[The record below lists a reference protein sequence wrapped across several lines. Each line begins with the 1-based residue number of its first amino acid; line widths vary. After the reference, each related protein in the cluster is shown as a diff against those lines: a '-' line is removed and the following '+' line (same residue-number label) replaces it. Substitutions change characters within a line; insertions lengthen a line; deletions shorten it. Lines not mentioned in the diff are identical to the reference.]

1 MSQKSIVIQR
11 PKPAGAEAWINDA
24 VKSSVPAVANERR
37 KRLTLDV
44 SEDLH
49 RRIKMRGAGRVD
61 GRCAARDSGEGVPRQ
76 AKRKVVDTILR
87 RIVKAHLRCVVV
99 ARMYGFGNT

>member
-11 PKPAGAEAWINDA
+11 PKPAGADAWINEA
-24 VKSSVPAVANERR
+24 VKSSAPAVANERR

-49 RRIKMRGAGRVD
+49 RRIKMSCVGQ
-61 GRCAARDSGEGVPRQ
+61 GELMADVLREILEKAFPDKPN
-76 AKRKVVDTILR
+76 AKS
-87 RIVKAHLRCVVV
+87 
-99 ARMYGFGNT
+99 

>member
-11 PKPAGAEAWINDA
+11 PKAAGAEAWIND
-24 VKSSVPAVANERR
+24 VAKAGISPSTTSERR

-49 RRIKMRGAGRVD
+49 RRIKMSCVGRGELMADVLR
-61 GRCAARDSGEGVPRQ
+61 E
-76 AKRKVVDTILR
+76 ILE
-87 RIVKAHLRCVVV
+87 KAFPDKPSVSS
-99 ARMYGFGNT
+99 

>member
-49 RRIKMRGAGRVD
+49 RRIKMSCVGQGELMADVL
-61 GRCAARDSGEGVPRQ
+61 RDILETAFPDKPS
-76 AKRKVVDTILR
+76 AKS
-87 RIVKAHLRCVVV
+87 
-99 ARMYGFGNT
+99 

>member
-11 PKPAGAEAWINDA
+11 PKPAGADAWINDA
-24 VKSSVPAVANERR
+24 VKAPVAGAATERR

-49 RRIKMRGAGRVD
+49 RRIKMSCVGRGELMADVLREILENAFPD
-61 GRCAARDSGEGVPRQ
+61 KPN
-76 AKRKVVDTILR
+76 AKS
-87 RIVKAHLRCVVV
+87 
-99 ARMYGFGNT
+99 

>member
-11 PKPAGAEAWINDA
+11 PKPAGADAWINDA
-24 VKSSVPAVANERR
+24 VKSSVPAVPNERR

-49 RRIKMRGAGRVD
+49 RRIKMSCVGQGELMADVL
-61 GRCAARDSGEGVPRQ
+61 RDILEKTFPDKPS
-76 AKRKVVDTILR
+76 AKS
-87 RIVKAHLRCVVV
+87 
-99 ARMYGFGNT
+99 